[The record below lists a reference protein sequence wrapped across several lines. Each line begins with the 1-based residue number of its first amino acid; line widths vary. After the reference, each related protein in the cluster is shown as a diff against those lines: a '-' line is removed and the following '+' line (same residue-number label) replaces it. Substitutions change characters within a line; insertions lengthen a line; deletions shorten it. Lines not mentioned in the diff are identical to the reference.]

1 MNSIK
6 TLQYNIKYWCTKL
19 LTLKFKIKMAKV
31 SKTNIEF
38 KVESTKPQTASVSS
52 DEGDL
57 VAFIASKS
65 PRTSCS
71 DENDLEINKNEGE
84 ATKKLKQLVMKGAK
98 TQILKT
104 YNKVE
109 AKDPKARQGTVHTKI
124 KLNKDD

>member
-1 MNSIK
+1 
-6 TLQYNIKYWCTKL
+6 
-19 LTLKFKIKMAKV
+19 MAKV

-38 KVESTKPQTASVSS
+38 KVESNKPPTTSVSS

-71 DENDLEINKNEGE
+71 DENDLEIKNEPE
-84 ATKKLKQLVMKGAK
+84 ATKKLKQLVLKGAK

-109 AKDPKARQGTVHTKI
+109 AKDPKARQGTPK
-124 KLNKDD
+124 

>member
-1 MNSIK
+1 
-6 TLQYNIKYWCTKL
+6 
-19 LTLKFKIKMAKV
+19 MAKV

-38 KVESTKPQTASVSS
+38 KVESTKPQTTSVSS

-57 VAFIASKS
+57 VAFVASKS

-71 DENDLEINKNEGE
+71 DENDLEIKNEGD
-84 ATKKLKQLVMKGAK
+84 ATKKLKQLIQKGAK

-109 AKDPKARQGTVHTKI
+109 AKDPKARQSNTK
-124 KLNKDD
+124 

>member
-1 MNSIK
+1 
-6 TLQYNIKYWCTKL
+6 
-19 LTLKFKIKMAKV
+19 MAKV

-38 KVESTKPQTASVSS
+38 KVESNKPQTTSVSS

-71 DENDLEINKNEGE
+71 DENDLEIKNEGE
-84 ATKKLKQLVMKGAK
+84 ATKKLKQLVLKGAK

-109 AKDPKARQGTVHTKI
+109 AKDPKARQSKP
-124 KLNKDD
+124 K

>member
-1 MNSIK
+1 
-6 TLQYNIKYWCTKL
+6 
-19 LTLKFKIKMAKV
+19 MAKV

-38 KVESTKPQTASVSS
+38 KVESTKPPTTSVSS

-71 DENDLEINKNEGE
+71 DENDLEIKKDEGE
-84 ATKKLKQLVMKGAK
+84 ATKKLKQLVLKGAK

-109 AKDPKARQGTVHTKI
+109 AKDPKARQGTPK
-124 KLNKDD
+124 